1 MKMKFVQ
8 KARQTIALN
17 SVGVF
22 LDVMAGYGDLHAK
35 EPVHCLAAVL
45 SNTHQLSECAGLHFE
60 THESAERHLQATHG
74 LAHREPA
81 QQQVSI
87 FKLRRETPEAN

>member
-45 SNTHQLSECAGLHFE
+45 ANTHQLSECAGLHFA
-60 THESAERHLQATHG
+60 THESAEHHLQATHG
-74 LAHREPA
+74 PDYRKPA

-87 FKLRRETPEAN
+87 FKFRRETQEAN